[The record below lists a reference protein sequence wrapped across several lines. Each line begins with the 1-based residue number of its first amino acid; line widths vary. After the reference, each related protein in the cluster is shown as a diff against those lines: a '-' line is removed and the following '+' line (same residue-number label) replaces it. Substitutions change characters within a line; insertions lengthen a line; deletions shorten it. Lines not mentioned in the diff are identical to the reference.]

1 LVISRG
7 EVHTSGEEAGE
18 LPLLPCLILCLL
30 TSRRDCGLQV
40 FDTGE
45 MPITAH
51 DRLQHEVE
59 KMKYTVDLKFYSAG
73 TSMLS
78 N

>member
-1 LVISRG
+1 VIRRG

-51 DRLQHEVE
+51 VILLWVNR
-59 KMKYTVDLKFYSAG
+59 MKKGGIELTMPPLKY
-73 TSMLS
+73 
-78 N
+78 